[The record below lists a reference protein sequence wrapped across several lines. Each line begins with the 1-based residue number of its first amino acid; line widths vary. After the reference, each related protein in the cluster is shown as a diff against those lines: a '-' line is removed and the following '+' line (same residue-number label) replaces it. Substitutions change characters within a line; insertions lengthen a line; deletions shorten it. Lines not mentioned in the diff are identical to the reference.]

1 MANMQNLIPGAHK
14 LTLDEQS
21 AGGKASG
28 KARAEKRDLR
38 KALEMLLE
46 QTYTDKKGVQRTG
59 AQAITEKL
67 FTEVMKGNVR
77 AFEVLRD
84 TVGQKPVERVMIAEV
99 DPDVVAEVERA
110 VTDGQTAST

>member
-46 QTYTDKKGVQRTG
+46 QTFTDKKGVTRTG

-67 FTEVMKGNVR
+67 FSEVMKGNVR

-84 TVGQKPVERVMIAEV
+84 TVGQKLPERIMIAEV
-99 DPDVVAEVERA
+99 DQSIIDEVEHS
-110 VTDGQTAST
+110 VLDDN